1 MSRKGT
7 ILVVEDEELVRDM
20 IAEELRDA
28 GFHVLEAADGE
39 SASSLLADDSS
50 VDVLFTDI
58 RLPGQ
63 LDGWAVAQFARR
75 LRAALPVVYATGYTV
90 DRSAEV
96 SGAYQPS
103 FVVETIQKLLS
114 AQADM
119 QRVRRPGANSG
130 EWDG

>member
-1 MSRKGT
+1 MPHKNPT
-7 ILVVEDEELVRDM
+7 ILLVEDEELVRDM

-39 SASSLLADDSS
+39 AACSLLTAQDG

-63 LDGWAVAQFARR
+63 LDGWAVARLARQSR
-75 LRAALPVVYATGYTV
+75 SALPVVYATGYTL

-96 SGAYQPS
+96 SGAIFLNKPYQPS
-103 FVVETIQKLLS
+103 LVIETIQKLLS
-114 AQADM
+114 AAPDVQ
-119 QRVRRPGANSG
+119 
-130 EWDG
+130 

>member
-1 MSRKGT
+1 MPNRNAT
-7 ILVVEDEELVRDM
+7 VLLVEDEELVRDM

-39 SASSLLADDSS
+39 AACSLLTAKGA

-63 LDGWAVAQFARR
+63 LDGWAVARMARQSHS
-75 LRAALPVVYATGYTV
+75 ALPVVYATGYTL

-96 SGAYQPS
+96 SGAIFLNKPYQPS
-103 FVVETIQKLLS
+103 LVIETIQRLLNAAS
-114 AQADM
+114 DVQ
-119 QRVRRPGANSG
+119 
-130 EWDG
+130 

>member
-20 IAEELRDA
+20 IVEELRDA

-39 SASSLLADDSS
+39 AASSLLTGNSA

-63 LDGWAVAQFARR
+63 LDGWAVAQFARQ

-96 SGAYQPS
+96 SGAIFLNKPYQPS
-103 FVVETIQKLLS
+103 FVIETIQKLLS
-114 AQADM
+114 AAGRQ
-119 QRVRRPGANSG
+119 QFG
-130 EWDG
+130 

>member
-39 SASSLLADDSS
+39 EASSLLMTDDST

-58 RLPGQ
+58 RLPGR
-63 LDGWAVAQFARR
+63 LDGWAVAQFARQ
-75 LRAALPVVYATGYTV
+75 LRGALPVVYATGYTV

-96 SGAYQPS
+96 SGAIFLNKPYQPS
-103 FVVETIQKLLS
+103 FVIETIQKLLNAAPD
-114 AQADM
+114 AQ
-119 QRVRRPGANSG
+119 
-130 EWDG
+130 